1 MSIGQTKLDI
11 LLKKANLLKEL
22 DIWYKSF
29 DTKTKE
35 TIIDLIQNKQL
46 KDKGVD
52 GLNQVIGY
60 YSYATELITKGKKQQ
75 GEHYTLQDTGYF
87 FNTMRVE
94 VTDALIYVSGDGKK
108 GKDNLYK
115 KYGDYITTLNDDSL
129 KVIKEIIKDKYVIYI
144 RKILQID

>member
-1 MSIGQTKLDI
+1 MSIGQTKLDN
-11 LLKKANLLKEL
+11 LLKKGKLLKEL
-22 DIWYKSF
+22 DVWYKSF

-46 KDKGVD
+46 KEKGVD

-60 YSYATELITKGKKQQ
+60 YSYSTELITKGRKQQ
-75 GEHYTLQDTGYF
+75 GEHYTLQDTGDF
-87 FNTMRVE
+87 FNSMRVE
-94 VTDALIYVSGDGKK
+94 ITDALLYVSGDGKK

-115 KYGDYITTLNDDSL
+115 KYGDYITTLNEDSL
-129 KVIKEIIKDKYVIYI
+129 NVIKEIIKGKYVQYI

>member
-11 LLKKANLLKEL
+11 LLKKGKLLKEL

-52 GLNQVIGY
+52 GLNQVVGY
-60 YSYATELITKGKKQQ
+60 YSLATERITKGRKQQ
-75 GEHYTLQDTGYF
+75 GDHYTLFDTGDF
-87 FNTMRVE
+87 FNSMRIE
-94 VTDALIYVSGDGKK
+94 VTDALLYITGNGKK
-108 GKDNLYK
+108 GKDNLYI
-115 KYGDYITTLNDDSL
+115 KYGDYITTLNEDSL
-129 KVIKEIIKDKYVIYI
+129 EVLRDIIKVKYVLYI
-144 RKILQID
+144 KKILQIN

>member
-11 LLKKANLLKEL
+11 LLKKGKLLKEL

-52 GLNQVIGY
+52 GLNQVVGY
-60 YSYATELITKGKKQQ
+60 YSYATELITKGRKQQ
-75 GEHYTLQDTGYF
+75 GEHYTLEDTGYF

-94 VTDALIYVSGDGKK
+94 VTDALLYVSGDGKK
-108 GKDNLYK
+108 GKENLYK

-129 KVIKEIIKDKYVIYI
+129 NVVKEIIKDKYVQYI

>member
-11 LLKKANLLKEL
+11 LLKKGKLLKEL

-52 GLNQVIGY
+52 GLNQVVGY
-60 YSYATELITKGKKQQ
+60 YSYATELITKGRKQQ
-75 GEHYTLQDTGYF
+75 GEHYTLEDTGYF

-94 VTDALIYVSGDGKK
+94 VTDALLYVSGDGKK
-108 GKDNLYK
+108 GKENLYK
-115 KYGDYITTLNDDSL
+115 KYGDYITTLNENSL
-129 KVIKEIIKDKYVIYI
+129 NVVKEIIKDKYVQYI
-144 RKILQID
+144 SKILQID

>member
-11 LLKKANLLKEL
+11 LLKKGKLLKEL
-22 DIWYKSF
+22 DAWYKSF

-52 GLNQVIGY
+52 GLNQVVGY
-60 YSYATELITKGKKQQ
+60 YSYATELITKGRKQQ
-75 GEHYTLQDTGYF
+75 GEHYTLEDTGYF

-94 VTDALIYVSGDGKK
+94 VTDALLYVSGDGKK
-108 GKDNLYK
+108 GKENLYK
-115 KYGDYITTLNDDSL
+115 KYGDYITTLNEDSL
-129 KVIKEIIKDKYVIYI
+129 NVVKEIIKDKYVQYI

>member
-11 LLKKANLLKEL
+11 LLKKGKLLKEL

-52 GLNQVIGY
+52 GLNQVVGY
-60 YSYATELITKGKKQQ
+60 YSYATELITKGRKQQ

-94 VTDALIYVSGDGKK
+94 VTDALLYVSADGQK
-108 GKDNLYK
+108 GKENLYK
-115 KYGDYITTLNDDSL
+115 KYGDYITTLNEDSL
-129 KVIKEIIKDKYVIYI
+129 NVVKEIIKDKYVQYI

>member
-11 LLKKANLLKEL
+11 LLKKGKLLKEL

-52 GLNQVIGY
+52 GLNQVVGY
-60 YSYATELITKGKKQQ
+60 YSYATELITKGRKQQ
-75 GEHYTLQDTGYF
+75 GEHYTLEDTGYF

-94 VTDALIYVSGDGKK
+94 VTDALLYVSGDGKK
-108 GKDNLYK
+108 GKENLYK
-115 KYGDYITTLNDDSL
+115 KYGDYITTLNEDSL
-129 KVIKEIIKDKYVIYI
+129 NVVKEIIKDKYVQYI